1 MESLHRAALR
11 YLLALCALV
20 AFWQI
25 ASIWLGEFLLPSPL
39 SVARYFPQA
48 VSDGDL
54 FRHVG
59 SSFWR
64 VAVSLILAFSAAFP
78 VGLVL
83 GRYSGIDRFLSP
95 MLFLTYPLPKIVLL
109 PVFLTLFGIGDLSR
123 VLLISFTVA
132 YQIAVVVRDA
142 ARHIEARHIDSF
154 KSMSK
159 SEWMLFRYVLIPA
172 SMPSALTAL
181 KVGGGTA
188 VAVLFMAES
197 FATDNGL
204 GFYIMD
210 AWGRGDQTDMFCGIV
225 SMSALGVIV
234 YESLHILERRIC
246 RWTRIRR
253 IER

>member
-1 MESLHRAALR
+1 MESLHKAALR

-20 AFWQI
+20 ASWQLG
-25 ASIWLGEFLLPSPL
+25 SMWLGEFLLPSPL
-39 SVARYFPQA
+39 AVAKTFPQA
-48 VSDGDL
+48 ISEGDL
-54 FRHVG
+54 LRHVG
-59 SSFWR
+59 SSSWR
-64 VAVSLILAFSAAFP
+64 VGVSLALAFAVAFP
-78 VGLVL
+78 VGLAL
-83 GRYSGIDRFLSP
+83 GRYAIIDSFFPP

-132 YQIAVVVRDA
+132 YHIAVVVRDA
-142 ARHIEARHIDSF
+142 VRHIDARHIDSF

-159 SEWMLFRYVLIPA
+159 SELSLFRYVLIPA

-225 SMSALGVIV
+225 SMSALGVAV
-234 YESLHILERRIC
+234 YESLHVLERRIC

-253 IER
+253 IDR